1 MTRMNRI
8 FNILAFLAT
17 VLTAY
22 SCTSRPEGALSSNE
36 EAPLFPDYQEVTI
49 PRNIAP
55 LNFNFLGEEKAILL
69 AGNKVVRSRRGVF
82 RFSPGKWS
90 KLLEGSADNG
100 TIEMTVFAKK
110 DGKWLSYRPFN
121 IYVSQDRIDPWFS
134 YRLIPPGYQ
143 GWQEMGIYQR
153 NLETYSQKAILTN
166 DLTGGNCMN
175 CHTFRAG
182 DPSKMVFHARATF
195 GGTVMVNDGNVEK
208 LNTQTDS
215 TISALVYPYWHPSGE
230 YVAFSVNK
238 TFQAFHNHDPN
249 RIEVYDQ
256 ASDVVVY
263 NVNTHE
269 IAWSPLT
276 KSEDWFETFP
286 TFSPDGKWLYF
297 CSAKAVEPMP
307 EKYREVRYGL
317 YRIAFN
323 QETMAFGD
331 SLECVYDAPAEG
343 FSVSFPRISPDGRFL
358 CFTRHGFGNFSIWH
372 KDADLWMI
380 DLETGETW
388 PMDEVNSN
396 DVDSFHTWS
405 ADGRWMVFSSRREDG
420 LYTKPYFTHVDAQG
434 KASKPFLLPQK
445 DPARY
450 YKRLMKSYNL
460 PAFTTDKVSVG
471 KQRLR
476 DVLRNSSGTD
486 VKVK

>member
-1 MTRMNRI
+1 MRMNRI
-8 FNILAFLAT
+8 INIILSLSVA
-17 VLTAY
+17 LTAY
-22 SCTSRPEGALSSNE
+22 SCSSKPEEATQSGE
-36 EAPLFPDYQEVTI
+36 EAPVFPDYKEVTI
-49 PRNIAP
+49 PANIAP
-55 LNFNFLGEEKAILL
+55 LNFSFLGEGKAVLL
-69 AGNKVVRSRRGVF
+69 AGDNVIKSRNGVF
-82 RFSPGKWS
+82 RFSPGKWRQ
-90 KLLEGSADNG
+90 LLADSSDNG
-100 TIEMTVFAKK
+100 TIAMTVFVKK

-121 IYVSQDRIDPWFS
+121 VYVSHDRIDPWFS

-153 NLETYSQKAILTN
+153 NLETYSEKAILTN

-175 CHTFRAG
+175 CHTYRGG
-182 DPSKMVFHARATF
+182 DPSKMVFHSRASF
-195 GGTVMVNDGNVEK
+195 GGTVVVNDGEIEK

-238 TFQAFHNHDPN
+238 TLQAFHNHDPN

-263 NVNTHE
+263 NVKTHE

-276 KSEDWFETFP
+276 KSSDRFETFP

-307 EKYREVRYGL
+307 DKYKEVRYGL

-323 QETMAFGD
+323 QEDMAFGD
-331 SLECVYDAPAEG
+331 SLECIYDAPADSA
-343 FSVSFPRISPDGRFL
+343 SVSFPRISPDGRFL
-358 CFTRHGFGNFSIWH
+358 CFTRHGYGNFSIWH
-372 KDADLWMI
+372 KDADLWMVNLK
-380 DLETGETW
+380 DGSVK
-388 PMDEVNSN
+388 PMDGINSE

-405 ADGRWMVFSSRREDG
+405 ANGRWMVFSTRRDDG
-420 LYTKPYFTHVDAQG
+420 LYTKPYFTHIDSEGNAT
-434 KASKPFLLPQK
+434 KPFLLPQK
-445 DPARY
+445 DPVNY

-460 PAFTTDKVSVG
+460 PAFTTDKVSVS
-471 KQRLR
+471 KRKLT
-476 DVLRNSSGTD
+476 DVLRNSPGTD